1 MSIEVSL
8 ITALLASVFGSRAT
22 TDALIAI
29 YNKIFDK
36 KTTDTSDTD
45 DLVVSDRKRLYL
57 TAEKESEIA
66 TDAALEA
73 LDVTYDSTLAIR
85 DERMRQARLAF
96 NAALSLMVIGVVI
109 IFSGVA
115 LLWIKPELDQGAI
128 TIAVGAITE
137 IISVIVFAF
146 NRDANNRLEEVRKEL
161 SAIETARVGLSMAKQ
176 ISDLEKRDDA
186 IADLTKK
193 VQNNG

>member
-8 ITALLASVFGSRAT
+8 ITALLASVFGSRT
-22 TDALIAI
+22 TADALIAI
-29 YNKIFDK
+29 YKTIFDK

-45 DLVVSDRKRLYL
+45 EMVVSDRKRLYL

-96 NAALSLMVIGVVI
+96 NAALSLMVIGVII
-109 IFSGVA
+109 IFLGVA
-115 LLWIKPELDQGAI
+115 LLWIKPELDQGVV
-128 TIAVGAITE
+128 TVAVGAITE

-176 ISDLEKRDDA
+176 IVDLEKRDDA